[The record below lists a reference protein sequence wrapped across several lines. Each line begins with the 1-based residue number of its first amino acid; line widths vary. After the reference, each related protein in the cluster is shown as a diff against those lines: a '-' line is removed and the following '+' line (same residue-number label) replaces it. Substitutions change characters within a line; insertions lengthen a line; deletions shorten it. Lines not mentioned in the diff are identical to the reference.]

1 MFTKYDEG
9 DQSKENEMSSH
20 VAHMVEIRSA
30 YKILTGKAE
39 GERQLSRH
47 RPRWGIILKW
57 VLKK

>member
-20 VAHMVEIRSA
+20 VARTVEMRSA

-39 GERQLSRH
+39 GERQLWRH
-47 RPRWGIILKW
+47 RHRWG
-57 VLKK
+57 